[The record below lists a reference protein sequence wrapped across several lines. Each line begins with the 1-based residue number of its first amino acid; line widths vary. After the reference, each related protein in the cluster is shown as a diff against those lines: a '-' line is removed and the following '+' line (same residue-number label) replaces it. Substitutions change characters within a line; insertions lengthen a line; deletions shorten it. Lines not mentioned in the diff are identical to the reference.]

1 MKKLKKKLYPLL
13 QRSRR
18 MLQITV
24 YNVFVHIFKCNEKRI
39 LIASNT
45 KNELYGNLQYI
56 YQELQKY
63 DYDIQLL
70 MINKANFWKRRLYNL
85 KLLYYVATSK
95 YILIDDFFPIMYVL
109 KIRKGSKFIQVWHA
123 LGAFKRVGY
132 SRKDIGNENSIT
144 HKNYT
149 DTIMSSES
157 IVENYAEAFGI
168 SKEKVHP
175 IGIPRTDLFFNQEEM
190 EKIKARLYEKYSN
203 LKNKRV
209 ILFAPTF
216 RGSGRKSAHYP
227 KEYINLEKIYQNLQE
242 NDVFIIKMH
251 PFIKNKIVIKEE
263 YQDKMMNLTDYGD
276 INDLLLITDV
286 LITDYSSVIFEYS
299 FMERPIIF
307 YVPDL
312 EEYNNSRSFYY
323 DYSEYIY
330 GSVAKTQEELL
341 NAIENPK
348 LDIEKQ
354 KKFKE
359 KFLNQC
365 DGKSTQRFVEQLILK

>member
-1 MKKLKKKLYPLL
+1 MK
-13 QRSRR
+13 
-18 MLQITV
+18 
-24 YNVFVHIFKCNEKRI
+24 
-39 LIASNT
+39 
-45 KNELYGNLQYI
+45 
-56 YQELQKY
+56 
-63 DYDIQLL
+63 IQL
-70 MINKANFWKRRLYNL
+70 
-85 KLLYYVATSK
+85 
-95 YILIDDFFPIMYVL
+95 
-109 KIRKGSKFIQVWHA
+109 
-123 LGAFKRVGY
+123 
-132 SRKDIGNENSIT
+132 
-144 HKNYT
+144 
-149 DTIMSSES
+149 
-157 IVENYAEAFGI
+157 
-168 SKEKVHP
+168 
-175 IGIPRTDLFFNQEEM
+175 QEEM

>member
-144 HKNYT
+144 RRNGK
-149 DTIMSSES
+149 D
-157 IVENYAEAFGI
+157 
-168 SKEKVHP
+168 
-175 IGIPRTDLFFNQEEM
+175 
-190 EKIKARLYEKYSN
+190 
-203 LKNKRV
+203 
-209 ILFAPTF
+209 
-216 RGSGRKSAHYP
+216 KS
-227 KEYINLEKIYQNLQE
+227 
-242 NDVFIIKMH
+242 
-251 PFIKNKIVIKEE
+251 
-263 YQDKMMNLTDYGD
+263 
-276 INDLLLITDV
+276 
-286 LITDYSSVIFEYS
+286 
-299 FMERPIIF
+299 
-307 YVPDL
+307 
-312 EEYNNSRSFYY
+312 
-323 DYSEYIY
+323 
-330 GSVAKTQEELL
+330 
-341 NAIENPK
+341 
-348 LDIEKQ
+348 
-354 KKFKE
+354 
-359 KFLNQC
+359 
-365 DGKSTQRFVEQLILK
+365 